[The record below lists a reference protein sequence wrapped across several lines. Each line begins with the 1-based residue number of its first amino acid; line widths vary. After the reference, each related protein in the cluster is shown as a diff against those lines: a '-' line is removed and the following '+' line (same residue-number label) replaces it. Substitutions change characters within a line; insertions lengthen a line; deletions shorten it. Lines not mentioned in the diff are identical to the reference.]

1 MWTLVTLGLLLVFAN
16 FGKRSMQF
24 KQTFVH
30 LKQPST
36 IATALLNNKSH
47 ETVLSLEISW
57 YCLIEILNISLNAC
71 FRLRQIIKKLL
82 LFIMIFLYVVFFC
95 LSSFRIELTVDSR
108 YLFYCILIW
117 SHHSCWVKTYQYFL
131 QALLRTETLFNF
143 HLLKQKTYF
152 CDSKRKR
159 YKHTS
164 HILHIAIKDVVKK

>member
-1 MWTLVTLGLLLVFAN
+1 MILYF
-16 FGKRSMQF
+16 
-24 KQTFVH
+24 
-30 LKQPST
+30 
-36 IATALLNNKSH
+36 I
-47 ETVLSLEISW
+47 LSWIDDMNLAMEWDRCVI
-57 YCLIEILNISLNAC
+57 NISLNPC
-71 FRLRQIIKKLL
+71 FKLKQIIKKSL
-82 LFIMIFLYVVFFC
+82 LFIMIFLCDIFFC
-95 LSSFRIELTVDSR
+95 LSSFRIELTVDGR

-131 QALLRTETLFNF
+131 QALLRPETLFNF